1 MGGGKCKNNDEEH
14 DQEEAETQDKFFF
27 SPPQGDT
34 ERRKTKIYREYGIYG
49 ECGKYFYLGGS
60 GAKRGTSCYKVN

>member
-1 MGGGKCKNNDEEH
+1 MENVKIMMKSMIKKR
-14 DQEEAETQDKFFF
+14 QRLRISFF